1 MFRVNFRF
9 DDSVLASGD
18 SENGEKFAVGLDE
31 MKMTK
36 KRRVTQRLLLRGALS
51 KGPSRPC
58 LRPALGIVFGC
69 EMLTVTCSS

>member
-36 KRRVTQRLLLRGALS
+36 TPCHTAVPFARGPEQGPLSPLPKAGSGDCFRLWNAD
-51 KGPSRPC
+51 
-58 LRPALGIVFGC
+58 
-69 EMLTVTCSS
+69 

>member
-36 KRRVTQRLLLRGALS
+36 NAVSHSGSFCA
-51 KGPSRPC
+51 GP
-58 LRPALGIVFGC
+58 
-69 EMLTVTCSS
+69 